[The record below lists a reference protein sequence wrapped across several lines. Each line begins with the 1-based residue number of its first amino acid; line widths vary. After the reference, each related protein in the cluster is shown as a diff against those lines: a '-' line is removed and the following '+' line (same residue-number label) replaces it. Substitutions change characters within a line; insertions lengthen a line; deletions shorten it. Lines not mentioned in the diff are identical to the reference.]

1 MNVPVL
7 VKTLAFAFLLLFIA
21 SCGGKESARAPLE
34 EAPRPPA
41 VSSTY
46 DSGTIVETDAPP
58 DGTTGP
64 ATTTGSPA
72 ASSVRIESIAGT
84 NPLLVRGIART
95 FENNVFIRVRAGNE
109 TLVETNT
116 TATGEMGQFS
126 PWSKEIWL
134 TRMPRGGRVTV
145 EAIEHSAKDGSV
157 SSVDS
162 REVVL
167 SSAPMTVVLDFPLDC
182 ARFRGFQRTVPKT
195 VSMARLLAEALVA
208 GPTAAETASGAGNAA
223 FPRGSAVKSAIL
235 RDGTLTIDFNER
247 LRNVGGSCTVSAI
260 RGSVTRTMMRL
271 PSVERVVITAEGSES
286 LALQP

>member
-1 MNVPVL
+1 MKP
-7 VKTLAFAFLLLFIA
+7 LALAFLLVLVA
-21 SCGGKESARAPLE
+21 SCSGKESEPTPIAQTPST
-34 EAPRPPA
+34 PA

-46 DSGTIVETDAPP
+46 DSGTIVEQDMPP

-64 ATTTGSPA
+64 DTTTGRPA
-72 ASSVRIESIAGT
+72 ASSVRIESITGT

-95 FENNVFIRVRAGNE
+95 FENNVFLRVRAGSD
-109 TLVETNT
+109 TLVETTT
-116 TATGEMGQFS
+116 TAVGEMGQFS

-157 SSVDS
+157 SSIDS
-162 REVVL
+162 RDVVL
-167 SSAPMTVVLDFPLDC
+167 PTDSMIVVLDFPLDC
-182 ARFRGFQRTVPKT
+182 TRFRGFQRTVPKT

-208 GPTAAETASGAGNAA
+208 GPTAAEIASGAGNAA

-235 RDGTLTIDFNER
+235 RDGTLTVDFNER
-247 LRNVGGSCTVSAI
+247 LRNIGGSCAASAI
-260 RGSVTRTMMRL
+260 RGSVTETMMRL
-271 PSVERVVITAEGSES
+271 PSVERVVITAEGSEK